1 MAAPARGSATRDDR
15 DSLPHAARRAPPPP
29 APKPRQA
36 SDIRAPQ
43 QVQAQ
48 QQQQQLDAAISLRS
62 ETIAEREAG
71 IAAVQQSV
79 REVHEIFHDLAL
91 LVHEQGA
98 QVDNIQT
105 NVEAASQR
113 VTRGVGELQTAAK
126 SQKRYRRKLCTM
138 LLLGL
143 VAVVT
148 FVAVLKFALKAALP
162 F

>member
-15 DSLPHAARRAPPPP
+15 DSLPHAAHRAPPPP
-29 APKPRQA
+29 ASKPRQA

-43 QVQAQ
+43 QAQA
-48 QQQQQLDAAISLRS
+48 QQQQLDAAISLRS

-143 VAVVT
+143 VAVVA
-148 FVAVLKFALKAALP
+148 FVAVLKFALKAAVP